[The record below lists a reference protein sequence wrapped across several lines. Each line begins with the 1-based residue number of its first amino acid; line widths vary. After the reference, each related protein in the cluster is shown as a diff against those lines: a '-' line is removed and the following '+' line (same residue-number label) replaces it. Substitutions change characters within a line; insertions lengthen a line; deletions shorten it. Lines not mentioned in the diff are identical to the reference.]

1 MRLLP
6 GVLGNSESTSEESHS
21 PESGGL
27 LEYPQYTRPVD
38 FRGEGVPAVLKEGNH
53 RRDRQVA
60 ARQGPRADEDPPT
73 RPPRAVRHVGPADQ
87 GRTVRRLAV
96 ALAHHP
102 VLDGQGAVVTSA
114 VTNLDVH
121 DLSRSARSYGC
132 SDYFVIHPIA
142 AQRELVTRIRD
153 HWIDGSSGR
162 RIPDRRE
169 AIGLL
174 RIVESLDA
182 AIDELGGRDAVE
194 VWTTAA
200 LQREGKTVTF
210 GDARHRLAGPG
221 EGRPQQL
228 VFGTGWGLA
237 PSVIDASD
245 ALLEPIRSP
254 ASDYNHLSVRS
265 ACAIA
270 LDRLRG

>member
-1 MRLLP
+1 
-6 GVLGNSESTSEESHS
+6 
-21 PESGGL
+21 
-27 LEYPQYTRPVD
+27 
-38 FRGEGVPAVLKEGNH
+38 
-53 RRDRQVA
+53 
-60 ARQGPRADEDPPT
+60 
-73 RPPRAVRHVGPADQ
+73 
-87 GRTVRRLAV
+87 VRRVAI

-102 VLDGQGAVVTSA
+102 VLDGQGVVVTSA

-121 DLSRSARSYGC
+121 DLSRSARTYGC
-132 SDYFVIHPIA
+132 SDYFVVHPIA

-174 RIVESLDA
+174 RIVASLDE
-182 AIDELGGRDAVE
+182 AIESLGGRHAVE

-200 LQREGKTVTF
+200 RNVGKVVTFAEGRERLRTEGKAV
-210 GDARHRLAGPG
+210 L
-221 EGRPQQL
+221 L

-237 PSVIDASD
+237 PPVIDGSD
-245 ALLEPIRSP
+245 ALLEPIRAPSG
-254 ASDYNHLSVRS
+254 DYNHLSVRS

-270 LDRLRG
+270 LDRLLG